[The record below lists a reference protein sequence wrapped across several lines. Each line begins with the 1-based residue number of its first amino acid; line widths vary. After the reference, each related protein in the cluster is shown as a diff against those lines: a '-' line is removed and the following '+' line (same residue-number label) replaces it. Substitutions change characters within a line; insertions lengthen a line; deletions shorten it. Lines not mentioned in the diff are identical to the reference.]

1 MTVQLNQDFVAT
13 KLVKFKID
21 NLIQKCAIK
30 LGYDSF
36 DFTINKAII
45 CMESGNVN
53 RSSSF
58 FDNVE
63 NCLLRMLNN
72 NGIKIHKHEIYE
84 RKIVNGIYIFY
95 ISTHIET
102 LLQNNYILY
111 GDRFFNNKVFK
122 NFKTSY
128 NSKFFGYINDLNELV
143 ETIYIDYKLIDFSF
157 RNNKKCYDISLFFKD
172 HVINDTNEIYTI

>member
-1 MTVQLNQDFVAT
+1 MTVQLNQDFIAT

-30 LGYDSF
+30 LTYDSF
-36 DFTINKAII
+36 DFTINKAIV
-45 CMESGNVN
+45 CMEAGNVK
-53 RSSSF
+53 RCSSF
-58 FDNVE
+58 FDSVE
-63 NCLLRMLNN
+63 NCLLRTLNN
-72 NGIKIHKHEIYE
+72 NGIKIHNHDIYE

-95 ISTHIET
+95 ISTSIET

-128 NSKFFGYINDLNELV
+128 NSKFFNCITDLNELV
-143 ETIYIDYKLIDFSF
+143 ETIYIDYKLFDFSF
-157 RNNKKCYDISLFFKD
+157 KNNKKSYDIALFFKD
-172 HVINDTNEIYTI
+172 HIVNDTDEIY